1 MRQNPHV
8 RICGGP
14 GSATTLVYPTP
25 SVRGDAQL
33 GERLVSDEPLENRF
47 DDRTRQLAR
56 ARSYLIPNIPV
67 AFGFTV
73 ILIYLGNRYDT
84 ALLTR
89 ISAAPFLMGMMYVAA
104 LYWVRRGQLDGAV
117 MAISIGLAVLACL
130 LAFFVPQAYA
140 VAAMIAVWAVVVALP
155 YVSGRKLLGLIA
167 VSSVAAVVAALLSL
181 RPPADVGR
189 TPALLAML
197 MFGTAGLSLSGLI
210 FLLLWQYSSRLTDTL
225 SQVRATNEALRE
237 SERSLEGK
245 VRSRTAELAVAR
257 DQAQA
262 ANRAKSAFLANMS
275 HELRTPINAIILYS
289 EMMQEDAEDAEEK
302 TLAEDLGKVVT
313 AARQLLELINSVLDL
328 SKIEAGKMELYLETF
343 DIETMMRGV
352 KTTAEPLAREKK
364 NTLTLHGLEGI
375 GAMRAD
381 VTKLRQCLLNL
392 LSNASKFTEQGIIS
406 ITVSRD
412 READDTWVR
421 FSVSDTGIGMTP
433 AQMENLFEEFSQADA
448 STTRQYGG
456 TGLGMAISK
465 HFCRMMGGDITVESE
480 SGVGS
485 TFVIS
490 LPEQVGE
497 RETKVEPAKTPATSL
512 SEATPAASLSEEA
525 NIVLVIDDDPAV
537 RNMMQRLMTKEGF
550 QVVTAVDGAEGL
562 RLARESHPTLVTLDV
577 LMPDKDGWTVLSE
590 FKSDPELRD
599 IPIIMLSVLDD
610 KNIGFTLGAS
620 DYMTKPIDREH
631 LASILR
637 KYRSG
642 LVLVVEDDGLS
653 RANMRRILESEGWQ
667 VAEAENGRAALDRIA
682 RKKPDL
688 VLLDLMMPEMDGF
701 ELIVEL
707 NRQERSKDIPIIVV
721 TARDLTT
728 EDRQR
733 LSGVV
738 QAFL

>member
-1 MRQNPHV
+1 
-8 RICGGP
+8 
-14 GSATTLVYPTP
+14 
-25 SVRGDAQL
+25 
-33 GERLVSDEPLENRF
+33 
-47 DDRTRQLAR
+47 
-56 ARSYLIPNIPV
+56 
-67 AFGFTV
+67 
-73 ILIYLGNRYDT
+73 
-84 ALLTR
+84 
-89 ISAAPFLMGMMYVAA
+89 
-104 LYWVRRGQLDGAV
+104 
-117 MAISIGLAVLACL
+117 
-130 LAFFVPQAYA
+130 
-140 VAAMIAVWAVVVALP
+140 
-155 YVSGRKLLGLIA
+155 
-167 VSSVAAVVAALLSL
+167 
-181 RPPADVGR
+181 
-189 TPALLAML
+189 
-197 MFGTAGLSLSGLI
+197 
-210 FLLLWQYSSRLTDTL
+210 
-225 SQVRATNEALRE
+225 
-237 SERSLEGK
+237 
-245 VRSRTAELAVAR
+245 
-257 DQAQA
+257 
-262 ANRAKSAFLANMS
+262 
-275 HELRTPINAIILYS
+275 
-289 EMMQEDAEDAEEK
+289 
-302 TLAEDLGKVVT
+302 
-313 AARQLLELINSVLDL
+313 
-328 SKIEAGKMELYLETF
+328 
-343 DIETMMRGV
+343 
-352 KTTAEPLAREKK
+352 
-364 NTLTLHGLEGI
+364 
-375 GAMRAD
+375 
-381 VTKLRQCLLNL
+381 
-392 LSNASKFTEQGIIS
+392 
-406 ITVSRD
+406 
-412 READDTWVR
+412 
-421 FSVSDTGIGMTP
+421 
-433 AQMENLFEEFSQADA
+433 MENLFEEFSQADA

-465 HFCRMMGGDITVESE
+465 RFCRMMGGDITVESE

-738 QAFL
+738 QAFLQKGRFSRNDLVQQVRNAMPVCIAAERPSKQ